1 MNLRRIRPCTLLAL
15 AAALL
20 PACSQREELSLAPA
34 LPYAYPLARPGD
46 HVDEHHGRKVPDPYR
61 ALEDPAAPET
71 RAWVD
76 AENDLTRTHLESV
89 ASLPAIRARL
99 GEVWNHER
107 YGVPL
112 ARGGR
117 YFFTRNDGLQNQ
129 SVLLVAD
136 TLGSEPRVLLDPN
149 ALSPDGTTALSG
161 VDLSDDGKLLAYG
174 ISKAGSDWQEWKVR
188 DVKSAADLPDL
199 VRWVKFSSA
208 SWTKDGKGFFY
219 CRYDEPKEA
228 TRLEDVNYFQKLFYH
243 RLGTVQSED
252 VLVHHAPGDKELGFD
267 GEVTEDGRYLVVMIR
282 RGTDPRRRVAFK
294 DLDREGASV
303 VDLVSR
309 FEAAYDFLGNDG
321 PIFWFRTDLEAPRG
335 RIIALDTREP
345 GRIAEV
351 VPQAAETLTDAEI
364 VGDRFIASYLEHA
377 STRVRL
383 YRLDGSAAG
392 EVALPGLGTAS
403 GFTGR
408 RSDTET
414 FYSFTSFTTPTE
426 IHRLDLKTGADT
438 VFHRPRVAF
447 DRSAYETS
455 QSFYVSKD
463 GTKVPIFITHRKGMA
478 RDGQNPTLLYGY
490 GGFNIPITPFFSPS
504 TLVWLEMGG
513 VYAVANL
520 RGGGEY
526 GEEWHEAG
534 TKLRKQNVF
543 DDFIAASEW
552 LIREKITSTPRLAI
566 TGRSNGGL
574 LAGACITQRP
584 DLFGAAIVDVGVL
597 DMLRF
602 HKFTIGWAWVS
613 DFGSAEDPAQFQ
625 ALLAYSPYHNVR
637 KGAAYPATLITTA
650 DHDDRVVPAHSYKFA
665 AALQAAQGGPE
676 PILLRVDTKSGH
688 GAGKPTSKLIEE
700 AADKLAF
707 LVKELGVPQV
717 PPSP

>member
-1 MNLRRIRPCTLLAL
+1 VKLTRSSTLLAL
-15 AAALL
+15 ATLVS
-20 PACSQREELSLAPA
+20 CSQPEESSRAPA
-34 LPYAYPLARPGD
+34 VPYAYPLARAGD
-46 HVDEHHGRKVPDPYR
+46 QVDEQHGRKVPDPYR

-76 AENDLTRTHLESV
+76 AQNALTKAHLESV
-89 ASLPAIRARL
+89 SSLPAIRSRL
-99 GEVWNHER
+99 AEVWNHER

-129 SVLLVAD
+129 SVLLVSD
-136 TLGSEPRVLLDPN
+136 GLRSEPRVLLDPN
-149 ALSPDGTTALSG
+149 ALSQDGTTALSG
-161 VDLSDDGKLLAYG
+161 VNVSDDGKLLAYG
-174 ISKAGSDWQEWKVR
+174 ISKAGSDWQEWRVR
-188 DVKSAADLPDL
+188 DVGSATDLPD
-199 VRWVKFSSA
+199 VIRWVKFSSA

-219 CRYDEPKEA
+219 SRYDEPKEA

-243 RLGTVQSED
+243 RLGTPQSD
-252 VLVHHAPGDKELGFD
+252 DALVHHAPEDKELGFD
-267 GEVTEDGRYLVVMIR
+267 GDVTEDGRYLVIMIR
-282 RGTDPRRRVAFK
+282 RGSDPRRRVAFK
-294 DLDREGASV
+294 DLEGAGGSV
-303 VDLVSR
+303 VDLVSG

-321 PIFWFRTDLEAPRG
+321 PVFWFLTDHDAPRG
-335 RIIALDTREP
+335 RIVAIDTRAP

-377 STRVRL
+377 STRVRM
-383 YRLDGSAAG
+383 YRLDGSPAG
-392 EVALPGLGTAS
+392 EVALPGLGAAS

-408 RSDTET
+408 RADTET

-426 IHRLDLKTGADT
+426 IHRLDLKRGEDT
-438 VFHRPRVAF
+438 VFHRPRIAF

-455 QSFYVSKD
+455 QSFYASKD
-463 GTKVPIFITHRKGMA
+463 GTKVPIFVTHRKGMI
-478 RDGQNPTLLYGY
+478 RDGRNPTLLYGY
-490 GGFNIPITPFFSPS
+490 GGFNISITPFFSPA

-513 VYAVANL
+513 VYAVANI

-613 DFGSAEDPAQFQ
+613 DFGSAEDAAQFQ

-707 LVKELGVPQV
+707 LVKELGLSQT